1 MKPAKTNYRDYGV
14 RRDGKGSWYLQT
26 ELGSW
31 YPASRREVRR
41 YLVRRWK
48 LSNRCRRG
56 HSSEVE
62 LALDYIITNFS
73 VDYAGRE
80 AEAEALNY
88 RHQLG
93 ATPSSSYRLRS
104 GEYEVANGNY
114 TILTTCDIRLPTFD
128 L

>member
-1 MKPAKTNYRDYGV
+1 MDAKTNYRDYGV

-31 YPASRREVRR
+31 YPANRREVQQH
-41 YLVRRWK
+41 LVRRWK
-48 LSNRCRRG
+48 LSNRRRG
-56 HSSEVE
+56 GRCSQVD
-62 LALDYIITNFS
+62 LALDYILDNFS
-73 VDYAGRE
+73 VDYAGLD
-80 AEAEALNY
+80 AEIVALQY
-88 RHQLG
+88 RHKLG
-93 ATPSSSYRLRS
+93 ASPSSSYRLRS